1 MSVLDTLITDRTEEQ
16 VNRLRQ
22 LLAKGWQAMTDDEK
36 YEYLNGSPSQLYD
49 SQNQRLNDRNGAAVL
64 GFDGIIRGAYNYTDL
79 NRVETVVAYVA
90 DELAGALDILQD
102 YATEMGVSWDDYYGV
117 PYDPDDYESLTVKTD
132 WDETDIPSATQM
144 ARYIGN
150 IKLIRDAIPDSS
162 NAWIP
167 DTMDGL
173 TYETANNIEQLLIDV
188 DVAVAALI
196 ALKKGYIRSTL
207 AVYYSGEIYSGEGD
221 YS

>member
-16 VNRLRQ
+16 VNRMRQ
-22 LLAKGWQAMTDDEK
+22 LLAKGWQAMTDEEK

-64 GFDGIIRGAYNYTDL
+64 AFDGIIRGAYNYTDL
-79 NRVETVVAYVA
+79 NRVETAVAYVA
-90 DELAGALDILQD
+90 DELAGALDTLQA
-102 YATEMGVSWDDYYGV
+102 YATEIGISWDPVFGV
-117 PYDPDDYESLTVKTD
+117 PYDPDDYEDLTVKTD
-132 WDETDIPSATQM
+132 WAETDIPSATQM
-144 ARYIGN
+144 ARYINN

-167 DTMDGL
+167 DTMDGIN
-173 TYETANNIEQLLIDV
+173 YETANNIEQLLIDV
-188 DVAVAALI
+188 DLALAALI
-196 ALKKGYIRSTL
+196 LTQEGFMRSAL